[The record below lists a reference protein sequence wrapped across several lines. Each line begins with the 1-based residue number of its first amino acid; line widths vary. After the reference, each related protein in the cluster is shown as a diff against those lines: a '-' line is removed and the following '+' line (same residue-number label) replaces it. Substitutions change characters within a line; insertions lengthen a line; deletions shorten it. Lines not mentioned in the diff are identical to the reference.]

1 MKNKANI
8 LNDIHNNKKDS
19 IKENSLII
27 KDKRTKILDI

>member
-8 LNDIHNNKKDS
+8 LNDINNNKKDR